1 MKRWLLMLSAAGIL
15 QAGVGRVMRAQN
27 ADSQQPNADEYTI
40 PEGTEFKLQLHT
52 TVNSKTTK
60 AGDRV
65 ISTLVDPVSV
75 EDTDV
80 LSKGLRVDGHV
91 GEAKAAGRRGKGG
104 YVSII
109 FDTVELPNG
118 EKLAILGSLT
128 EVFSSAGGGDP
139 MVGPEGDLKG
149 RGPSLKKR
157 AAIAA
162 PAVGGGVIAGAN
174 GASAAGVAAAAG
186 GIAAAVLIPR
196 GQQAALSAGSLIGM
210 RLDRDVTLT
219 TPQAGNEAK
228 Q

>member
-27 ADSQQPNADEYTI
+27 ADTQQPNADEYTI

-91 GEAKAAGRRGKGG
+91 GEAKAA
-104 YVSII
+104 
-109 FDTVELPNG
+109 
-118 EKLAILGSLT
+118 
-128 EVFSSAGGGDP
+128 
-139 MVGPEGDLKG
+139 
-149 RGPSLKKR
+149 
-157 AAIAA
+157 
-162 PAVGGGVIAGAN
+162 
-174 GASAAGVAAAAG
+174 
-186 GIAAAVLIPR
+186 
-196 GQQAALSAGSLIGM
+196 
-210 RLDRDVTLT
+210 
-219 TPQAGNEAK
+219 
-228 Q
+228 